1 MLQKNR
7 VSSTKIHLQINT
19 SVDKINY
26 GNSDRNNWI
35 SLGKRE
41 KYSHDPCAVSWG
53 DSLIPMHLQYV
64 QAINMSNTFHM
75 FTITKSCNVS
85 LEDLRWKFQCVLK
98 LGSSEVLEV
107 WGRGSSSRP
116 LAAVLG
122 QADRVLRFF
131 FSCSLRFPGLPFF
144 FFPGV
149 LSGCSLYV
157 STLLVSWVRYLPSS
171 SDPNRTGWFLVLGA
185 GLELGDT
192 SEVAL
197 ISAVWIS
204 AIRWWRKKRR
214 RKSWMDLPLSCS
226 SWCSDTARLSLRP
239 SPSTERPREGTE

>member
-85 LEDLRWKFQCVLK
+85 LEDLR
-98 LGSSEVLEV
+98 
-107 WGRGSSSRP
+107 
-116 LAAVLG
+116 
-122 QADRVLRFF
+122 
-131 FSCSLRFPGLPFF
+131 
-144 FFPGV
+144 
-149 LSGCSLYV
+149 
-157 STLLVSWVRYLPSS
+157 
-171 SDPNRTGWFLVLGA
+171 
-185 GLELGDT
+185 
-192 SEVAL
+192 
-197 ISAVWIS
+197 
-204 AIRWWRKKRR
+204 
-214 RKSWMDLPLSCS
+214 
-226 SWCSDTARLSLRP
+226 
-239 SPSTERPREGTE
+239 

>member
-98 LGSSEVLEV
+98 LGSSEGLEV

-204 AIRWWRKKRR
+204 AIRWWRD
-214 RKSWMDLPLSCS
+214 RKSVV
-226 SWCSDTARLSLRP
+226 
-239 SPSTERPREGTE
+239 